1 MAAVGHFFHGL
12 GTVLKWLLIIGALIV
27 VVVIIA
33 AIVNL
38 GNAAN
43 KSENSAAQVTP
54 AKYAQI
60 HSWPVA
66 GRRPGHPREPEENTD
81 TTKIQGLGHR
91 DCWYYGVLA
100 NKTTQICFQGD
111 VVNYKAQYGSK

>member
-60 HSWPVA
+60 HTGQSQAAVRGILGSP
-66 GRRPGHPREPEENTD
+66 ENTD
-81 TTKIQGLGHR
+81 TTKIQGLGHS

-100 NKTTQICFQGD
+100 KQTTQICFRGD